1 MSKSDRFGLSE
12 FEGSPKNWPPLGMPT
27 GSVRALLT
35 LILVAVVITRV
46 VQVGDADIEKDI
58 DLIWIEALLI
68 ALSHYFTSRRF
79 VELPPHVLKELEE
92 EGVVEKERHPLFLP
106 RSSIRII
113 IVAAFGW
120 LTYFLYQNGRL
131 SEPHALSLLCLLG
144 AFILGSIV
152 RRIFLPLHRHG
163 FNPSAGTMGDIKAL
177 IVLVALLVI
186 AVPEFLGSPQVFPEV
201 FHRVV
206 LAMTLFYFGSR

>member
-1 MSKSDRFGLSE
+1 MTKSDRFGLNE
-12 FEGSPKNWPPLGMPT
+12 FEGSPRNWPPLGMPT

-46 VQVGDADIEKDI
+46 VQGADIDKDN
-58 DLIWIEALLI
+58 DLLWVEALLI

-79 VELPPHVLKELEE
+79 VELPPHVLKELED

-106 RSSIRII
+106 RNSIRVM

-120 LTYFLYQNGRL
+120 LTYYLYQNGKL
-131 SEPHALSLLCLLG
+131 YEHHAASLLGLLG

-152 RRIFLPLHRHG
+152 RRIFVPLHRHG
-163 FNPSAGTMGDIKAL
+163 INPSAGTMGDIKAL
-177 IVLVALLVI
+177 TVLVALLVV
-186 AVPEFLGSPQVFPEV
+186 AVPEFLGSPQAFPEV
-201 FHRVV
+201 FNRIA
-206 LAMTLFYFGSR
+206 LAMVLFYFGSR